1 MLLIFLRP
9 QCLPM
14 WGIFSISFSRA
25 CTCNVQVGIFLPQL
39 LHNSIPPNPSHYINT
54 LELYPFGQNTPI
66 LELYKTIYWSH
77 LGKRLALGPEKETIY
92 CIYWI
97 YFSHL
102 RKRLALGPDKESNTA
117 HPGFQHHRHRC
128 LDLAPEYIEVRFIV
142 TIVLMC
148 VRKRLL
154 TANVDR
160 SEFFWSKFRNWFGGR
175 SVQSEFQYT
184 C

>member
-1 MLLIFLRP
+1 MCKLGYFCHSSCTLQSPLI
-9 QCLPM
+9 LP
-14 WGIFSISFSRA
+14 
-25 CTCNVQVGIFLPQL
+25 
-39 LHNSIPPNPSHYINT
+39 HYINT
-54 LELYPFGQNTPI
+54 LELYPFGQMNTPI

-77 LGKRLALGPEKETIY
+77 LGKRWPEKETIY

-97 YFSHL
+97 YLSHL

>member
-14 WGIFSISFSRA
+14 WGIFSISFSLA

-39 LHNSIPPNPSHYINT
+39 LHHSIPPNPSHYINT

-66 LELYKTIYWSH
+66 LELYKTIYW
-77 LGKRLALGPEKETIY
+77 
-92 CIYWI
+92 
-97 YFSHL
+97 SHL